1 MNSKLPRLGPSI
13 VRRARLEEW
22 LGRFKSV
29 PVRFLVAPPGFGK
42 TMALVG
48 YLQHCTSNG
57 RYCAVGAGSNAE
69 AVWASIART
78 LDPELELRSHEDVVA
93 ALASRAPI
101 ELALDCVALPDT
113 DGVDA
118 IAALIQ
124 DLPNG
129 VSLLIA
135 CRSRAAFQV
144 GRLVAQGTASLCDAE
159 RLAFD
164 AVGIRHLAETLEV
177 SHSHADVLRM
187 LEVTDGWPH
196 VVSSALRKAA
206 EDNCGLA
213 QAFENWRLRHGHL
226 FNEFI
231 SDAVKYVSEKDSDL
245 VFKLMSGSYLDDRQQ
260 LQALEEQGLFVV
272 HTADG
277 YRPLRALSRSRIYD
291 RYGRRVQAI
300 TPMQVRLF
308 GWFRAEVDRRPIEWI
323 RRRDRQLF
331 KYLALHPG
339 GSVSRAELG
348 QVFWPGAEKHLVAQ
362 SLRTACSNIRK
373 ALAQIVG
380 FDRVDAYFRAGDEL
394 ALDLENVIV
403 DVNGFVAHVNDGDEQ
418 YERGEVRAAYA
429 HYRSAARVY
438 RGNLLIG
445 DAHEPWVATLSA
457 ILEHRHAMILERLS
471 EVAAE
476 LDYEQTT
483 EADLPIASGS

>member
-1 MNSKLPRLGPSI
+1 
-13 VRRARLEEW
+13 
-22 LGRFKSV
+22 
-29 PVRFLVAPPGFGK
+29 
-42 TMALVG
+42 MAILG
-48 YLQHCTSNG
+48 YLQHCSPDG
-57 RYCAVGAGSNAE
+57 RYCVIGASSDAQ
-69 AVWASIART
+69 AVWTSIARA
-78 LDPELELRSHEDVVA
+78 LGPELDLQSHQDVVA
-93 ALASRAPI
+93 ALASRAPM
-101 ELALDCVALPDT
+101 ELALDCVAVPDT
-113 DGVDA
+113 QGVEA
-118 IAALIQ
+118 IVAIIE
-124 DLPNG
+124 DLPEN

-164 AVGIRHLAETLEV
+164 VVGIRHLAETLDV
-177 SHSHADVLRM
+177 PHSHADVLRM

-206 EDNCGLA
+206 EDSCGLS

-231 SDAVKYVSEKDSDL
+231 ADALKHVSEKDSDL

-272 HTADG
+272 HTPDG

-291 RYGRRVQAI
+291 RYGRRVQAV

-323 RRRDRQLF
+323 RKRDRQLF
-331 KYLALHPG
+331 KYLALHPS

-348 QVFWPGAEKHLVAQ
+348 QVFWPDAEKHLVAQ

-373 ALAQIVG
+373 AIAQIVG
-380 FDRVDAYFRAGDEL
+380 FDRVDAYFRAGDDL

-418 YERGEVRAAYA
+418 YVRGEVRAAYA
-429 HYRSAARVY
+429 HYRSAGRLY

-445 DAHEPWVATLSA
+445 DAHEPWVAALAATL
-457 ILEHRHAMILERLS
+457 EQRQTMVLERLS
-471 EVAAE
+471 EIAAE
-476 LDYEQTT
+476 LDYQQTA
-483 EADLPIASGS
+483 EAELPIAAGS

>member
-13 VRRARLEEW
+13 VRRAQLEEW
-22 LGRFKSV
+22 LARFKSV

-42 TMALVG
+42 TMAILG
-48 YLQHCTSNG
+48 YLQHCSPNG
-57 RYCAVGAGSNAE
+57 RYCVVAAGSNAE
-69 AVWASIART
+69 AVWNTIARV
-78 LDPELELRSHEDVVA
+78 LDQDLELRSHEDVVA
-93 ALASRAPI
+93 ALAARAPM
-101 ELALDCVALPDT
+101 ELAMDCAAVPDSSGADAIVAL
-113 DGVDA
+113 
-118 IAALIQ
+118 IE
-124 DLPNG
+124 DLPEN

-164 AVGIRHLAETLEV
+164 AAGIRHLAETLEV

-231 SDAVKYVSEKDSDL
+231 SDAVKHVSEKDSNL

-260 LQALEEQGLFVV
+260 LQALEEQGLFVT
-272 HTADG
+272 HTPDG
-277 YRPLRALSRSRIYD
+277 YRPLRALSRSRVYD
-291 RYGRRVQAI
+291 RYGRRVQAV

-308 GWFRAEVDRRPIEWI
+308 GWFRAEVDRQPIEWI

-331 KYLALHPG
+331 KYLALHPS
-339 GSVSRAELG
+339 GSVSRTELG
-348 QVFWPGAEKHLVAQ
+348 QVFWPDAEKHLVAQ

-373 ALAQIVG
+373 AIAQIVG
-380 FDRVDAYFRAGDEL
+380 FDRVDSYFRAGDEL

-418 YERGEVRAAYA
+418 YARGEGRVAHA
-429 HYRSAARVY
+429 HYRSAGRLY

-457 ILEHRHAMILERLS
+457 ILEHRHVMILERLS
-471 EVAAE
+471 EIAAE
-476 LDYEQTT
+476 MDYQQTA